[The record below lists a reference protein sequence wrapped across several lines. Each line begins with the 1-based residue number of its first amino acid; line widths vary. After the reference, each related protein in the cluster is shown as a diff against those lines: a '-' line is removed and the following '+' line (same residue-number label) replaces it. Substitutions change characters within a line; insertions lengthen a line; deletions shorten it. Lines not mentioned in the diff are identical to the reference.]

1 MKYTVLGIGAGGNKG
16 AITLIEKGI
25 ISKEYVKLFN
35 TTLKDV
41 PDNYKDIAIHF
52 ASELGGSGKE
62 RHTGYKAAV
71 AAIQNGTLDI
81 AQHINPDSQAV
92 IIVTSTEGGTGSG
105 ATPAFA
111 KYCLAMNLPVHVF
124 ALLGFEDEVRGLKN
138 TLSFFNDLDS
148 NVILHTIRNTSFLDY
163 TGNRSTAEK
172 AANDKFAEDVL
183 ALTGSVMIPSAQ
195 NIDDKDMYKICC
207 TPAYMDIEKVS
218 LSGVKN
224 EDLFNK
230 AISNTYDTICS
241 LEFDKSV
248 KRLGVIINASEKT
261 VDAIDQNFEV
271 VKRYI
276 GEPYETYTHIQYDN
290 GEEYMYIFA
299 CGMNFPEEAIKEI
312 AKKYE
317 ELNSKIN
324 RGTNSLQA
332 IFSDIDLSEEDDFNM
347 GVKQMKAPDVS
358 KLFGTSSSVPVK
370 KTSVSTEEVSGTIGV
385 DDMNQY

>member
-16 AITLIEKGI
+16 AINLIEKGI
-25 ISKEYVKLFN
+25 ISRDYVKLFN

-41 PDNYKDIAIHF
+41 PDDYKNIAVHF

-62 RHTGYKAAV
+62 RNTGYNAAV
-71 AAIQNGTLDI
+71 EAIKNGSLNI
-81 AQHINPDSQAV
+81 AQYINPDAQAI

-124 ALLGFEDEVRGLKN
+124 ALLGFEDEPRGLKN

-148 NVILHTIRNTSFLDY
+148 NVTLHTIRNTAFLDY

-183 ALTGSVMIPSAQ
+183 ALTGSVMIPSEQ
-195 NIDDKDMYKICC
+195 NIDDRDMYKICC

-218 LSGVKN
+218 LNGVKN

-230 AISNTYDTICS
+230 AISNAYDTICS

-261 VDAIDQNFEV
+261 VDAIDFKFDV
-271 VKRYI
+271 IKRFI
-276 GEPYETYTHIQYDN
+276 GVPYETYTHIQYD
-290 GEEYMYIFA
+290 GEEEYMYIFA
-299 CGMNFPEEAIKEI
+299 CGMNFPEDAIKEI
-312 AKKYE
+312 AKKHKD
-317 ELNSKIN
+317 LDKKAN
-324 RGTNSLQA
+324 RHTNSLQG
-332 IFSDIDLSEEDDFNM
+332 IFDDIDLEEEDDFSM
-347 GVKQMKAPDVS
+347 GVKKMKAPDVS
-358 KLFGTSSSVPVK
+358 SLFGAPSTPAK
-370 KTSVSTEEVSGTIGV
+370 KTSVTTEEVSGTIGV